1 MVGIAYH
8 QGEIV
13 ERNDFR
19 ALAWFRESVRNGNP
33 MSYLFAAEILD
44 LDPEKAKD
52 QKKEN
57 IVPKNRIFA
66 FTNFFGAYQHGA
78 FFVKERMEQLAKEI
92 EEIDGITLPEIV
104 YVDQEQESFKNFANQ
119 ERSRMKN

>member
-13 ERNDFR
+13 ERNDLR

-52 QKKEN
+52 QKEEN
-57 IVPKNRIFA
+57 IVPRNRIFA

-78 FFVKERMEQLAKEI
+78 FFVKERME
-92 EEIDGITLPEIV
+92 
-104 YVDQEQESFKNFANQ
+104 
-119 ERSRMKN
+119 

>member
-92 EEIDGITLPEIV
+92 EEMDGITLPEIV

>member
-52 QKKEN
+52 
-57 IVPKNRIFA
+57 
-66 FTNFFGAYQHGA
+66 
-78 FFVKERMEQLAKEI
+78 
-92 EEIDGITLPEIV
+92 
-104 YVDQEQESFKNFANQ
+104 
-119 ERSRMKN
+119 

>member
-1 MVGIAYH
+1 
-8 QGEIV
+8 
-13 ERNDFR
+13 
-19 ALAWFRESVRNGNP
+19 

-52 QKKEN
+52 QKEEN

-92 EEIDGITLPEIV
+92 EEMDGITLPEIV
-104 YVDQEQESFKNFANQ
+104 YVDQDQESFKNFA
-119 ERSRMKN
+119 EREKSKMKD